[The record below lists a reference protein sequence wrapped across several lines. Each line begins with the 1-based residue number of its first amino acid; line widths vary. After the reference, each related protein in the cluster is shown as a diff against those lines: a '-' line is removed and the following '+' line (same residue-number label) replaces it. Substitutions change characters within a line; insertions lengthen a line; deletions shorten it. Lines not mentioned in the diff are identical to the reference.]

1 MVRSTS
7 HAERVER
14 RCVKLRAAGLRPV
27 QIQVPDTRTPEFAEE
42 CGRQSRLIGESET
55 DITRAEDEA

>member
-1 MVRSTS
+1 
-7 HAERVER
+7 
-14 RCVKLRAAGLRPV
+14 LRAAGLRPV
-27 QIQVPDTRTPEFAEE
+27 QIRVPDTRTPEFAEE